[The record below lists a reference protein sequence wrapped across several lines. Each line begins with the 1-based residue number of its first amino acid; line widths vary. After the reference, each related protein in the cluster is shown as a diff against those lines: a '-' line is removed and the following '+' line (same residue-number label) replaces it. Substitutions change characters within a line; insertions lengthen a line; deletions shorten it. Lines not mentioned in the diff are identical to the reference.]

1 LNAPEE
7 LGHAAYFAFRD
18 RLLGP
23 LRNRF
28 LTPDQLCE
36 AGRLM
41 CGRPE
46 DLSLYGVPAPE
57 MEARGIRILGRTAV
71 ECTKDPHPAA
81 VAAVIAEIE
90 TATPGTGGEA
100 MVVDLFCGSGN
111 FGHHLGRC
119 LKRPVYASELDPVVH
134 AACRR
139 NLDRV
144 GSTVDLRLA
153 DYRDLLG
160 VLPARSERDV
170 YLVEPSWG
178 PAFTPEGLDLTRT
191 SPPVPE
197 IVRDIQRSRDYAP
210 CLVVVETGDRV
221 VHGSLECSFRNAVHL
236 RTFAPEPFPPHRTGS
251 RFRFYRLGEYRAP
264 AERAMGNNGPVPPV
278 PPAPPGEGPHRP

>member
-1 LNAPEE
+1 MNASEE
-7 LGHAAYFAFRD
+7 LGRAAYFAFRN

-23 LRNRF
+23 LRNRL

-41 CGRPE
+41 CGRSE
-46 DLSLYGVPAPE
+46 DLSLYGIPAPE
-57 MEARGIRILGRTAV
+57 MEARGIRLLGRTAV
-71 ECTKDPHPAA
+71 ECTKDPHPVA
-81 VAAVIAEIE
+81 VAGVIAEIE
-90 TATPGTGGEA
+90 ATAPGTGCEA

-119 LKRPVYASELDPVVH
+119 LDRPVYASELDPVVH
-134 AACRR
+134 EACRR

-160 VLPARSERDV
+160 ALPARSERDV
-170 YLVEPSWG
+170 YIVEPSWG

-197 IVRDIQRSRDYAP
+197 IIRDIQRSRDYAP

-221 VHGSLECSFRNAVHL
+221 VHGSLEFSFRNAVHL
-236 RTFAPEPFPPHRTGS
+236 RTLVPKPFPPHRTGS
-251 RFRFYRLGEYRAP
+251 RFHFYRLGECRARTV
-264 AERAMGNNGPVPPV
+264 RAMENSGPE
-278 PPAPPGEGPHRP
+278 PPAPPGKSQ